1 MPLHAGFSHVG
12 ILICVCW
19 IVGCVD
25 PASAQTSRAQKAQ
38 VDQLRAIG
46 AIVAKAVVERDIETL
61 LKYDRPDLREVDRL
75 ELRRKNDLYCYLLD
89 STCTLPNRLAVRDIL
104 AKSKDLGIEI
114 KLLDAPSLP
123 PHGLLLFFD
132 RAAVDVRKLG
142 SASYLCELD
151 RSNQIASWSFKFE
164 KDTWVSVT
172 PLFNL
177 ETDTLCSPDSERQ

>member
-1 MPLHAGFSHVG
+1 MLPAAFRQFG

-25 PASAQTSRAQKAQ
+25 PAGAQTSRTQRAQ

-75 ELRRKNDLYCYLLD
+75 ELQRKNDLYCYLLD

-104 AKSKDLGIEI
+104 AKSKDLGIEV
-114 KLLDAPSLP
+114 KLLDAPGLP

-132 RAAVDVRKLG
+132 RAVVDARKLG
-142 SASYLCELD
+142 STSYLCELS

-164 KDTWVSVT
+164 KNTWVSVT
-172 PLFNL
+172 PLFDL